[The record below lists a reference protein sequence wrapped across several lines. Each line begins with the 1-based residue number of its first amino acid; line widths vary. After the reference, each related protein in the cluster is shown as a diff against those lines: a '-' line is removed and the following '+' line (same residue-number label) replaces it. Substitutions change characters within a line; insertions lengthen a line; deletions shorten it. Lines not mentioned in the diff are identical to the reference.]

1 MNRFH
6 IYIIATAIS
15 LLPLLVNSQPVLGV
29 NNANINVV
37 GNMSMKGGFQAT
49 GSSSVFLNG
58 SMTLYDNTGLGGAG
72 SWIDFTTA
80 GVIANSSIGS
90 VIMNGNLSSGISG
103 NSVFPILHINAI
115 GGVGLNNHV
124 SVTNLVLTQGRLS
137 TGAYR
142 LIVNNYADSAIAAGT
157 GNTNFAN
164 GWVYGNLRRS
174 FNSTNTNYHF
184 PVGNAARGNLIKLIN
199 NNANPLTGITYIDAS
214 FGAKRGNDNNL
225 SLIVG
230 TKLYDSI
237 NTGGVWYVTPN
248 NQPTSGNYTL
258 QAYFNGFTGLKNKKF
273 DLLRRADSSS
283 VATDWQV
290 PTNSSLDA
298 ADTRLVSNGYAK
310 RTNISTF
317 SQFAIAQASAVS
329 LMVKAEY
336 FFDIDP
342 GFGNATDIPLTY
354 GLDISNKDFSANIN
368 SLNVGIHKL
377 YIRTQDGDEVW
388 SNTYS
393 MTFYK
398 QALNVTS
405 DIVKAEY
412 FFDTDPGFSNGS
424 DIPVTQAVDI
434 ANLNFAANI
443 SSLPAGIHKMFVRT
457 KNAAGI
463 WSVAHLHLFYNA
475 HSNAPLITEA
485 NYYFDGNS
493 NNSFNIP
500 ITQAADIIDLN
511 VAINTTSLSNGIH
524 RMYLRTKDNEGKW
537 SVAHVYL
544 FYKTS
549 SPISIVK
556 VEYYIDNNA
565 LIDVPVTQSTD
576 IIDLNFSVNISSL
589 PIGLHKMYLR
599 TKDAEGKWSV
609 TNVHLF
615 YKSANS
621 ANPNIT
627 QSEYFFD
634 TDPGFGNGTSL
645 AITPSADIS
654 DAIFT
659 INISALTVGN
669 HKFFLRTKDADGKW
683 SITNYLEFI
692 NNQSLPVSWLNF
704 TADAVADNVLLKWM
718 VANEINVEQ
727 YTIEHSLNGVTF
739 NTIGIVAANQLSNYQ
754 FTHIRA
760 SANKTN
766 YYRIK
771 QIDKDGK
778 FTYTAVRIIKF
789 DGKSLFVIAPNP
801 AHDFIKITTSENNT
815 TLYLFDEK
823 GSKVLTAL
831 LINTTTTVAIEKLAA
846 GLYVA
851 AIVKDGKIIETKK
864 LLKQ

>member
-1 MNRFH
+1 MKRFH
-6 IYIIATAIS
+6 TYIIAAIIG
-15 LLPLLVNSQPVLGV
+15 LLPVMVNSQPVLGV
-29 NNANINVV
+29 NNANINVA
-37 GNMSMKGGFQAT
+37 GNISMKGGFQAVGNST
-49 GSSSVFLNG
+49 VLLNG
-58 SMTLYDNTGLGGAG
+58 SITLYDNTGLGGAG
-72 SWIDFTTA
+72 SWIDFTTT
-80 GVIANSSIGS
+80 GVITNNSIGT
-90 VIMNGNLSSGISG
+90 VIMNGSLSSVISG
-103 NSVFPILHINAI
+103 NSVFPFLHINAI

-124 SVTNLVLTQGRLS
+124 SVTNLILTQGRLS

-142 LIVNNYADSAIAAGT
+142 LVVNNYADSAVAAGT

-164 GWVYGNLRRS
+164 GWVYGNLRRY
-174 FNSTNTNYHF
+174 FNSTNINYHF
-184 PVGNAARGNLIKLIN
+184 PMGNAARGNLIKLIN
-199 NNANPLTGITYIDAS
+199 NNINPLTGINYIDAS

-230 TKLYDSI
+230 TRLYDSI

-248 NQPTSGNYTL
+248 SQPTSGNYTL

-283 VATDWQV
+283 IATDWQV
-290 PTNSSLDA
+290 PTNSSLDV

-317 SQFAIAQASAVS
+317 SQFAIAQASALS

-336 FFDIDP
+336 FFDLDP
-342 GFGNATDIPLTY
+342 GFGNAVDIPLTY
-354 GLDISNKDFSANIN
+354 GLDISNKDFTANIN
-368 SLNVGIHKL
+368 TLPVGIHKL
-377 YIRTQDGDEVW
+377 YIRTKDGDEVW
-388 SNTYS
+388 SNTNS

-412 FFDTDPGFSNGS
+412 FFDNDPGFGS
-424 DIPVTQAVDI
+424 GTNIPVTQAEDI

-443 SSLPAGIHKMFVRT
+443 NGLTTGIHRMFVRT
-457 KNAAGI
+457 KNAAGR
-463 WSVAHLHLFYNA
+463 WSIAHLHLFYKA
-475 HSNAPLITEA
+475 SSNAPIITQA
-485 NYYFDGNS
+485 AYYFDGNS
-493 NNSFNIP
+493 NNATNIP
-500 ITQAADIIDLN
+500 ITQAANIVDLD
-511 VAINTTSLSNGIH
+511 VLINTSSLSTGIH
-524 RMYLRTKDNEGKW
+524 RMHLRTKDDEGKW
-537 SVAHVYL
+537 SVTNVYL

-549 SPISIVK
+549 SPTPIVK
-556 VEYYIDNNA
+556 VEYYVDNNA
-565 LIDVPVTQSTD
+565 VVEVPVTQSTD
-576 IIDLNFSVNISSL
+576 IIDLNFSVNISNL
-589 PIGLHKMYLR
+589 PIGIHRMYLR
-599 TKDAEGKWSV
+599 TKDADGKWSII
-609 TNVHLF
+609 NVHLF

-634 TDPGFGNGTSL
+634 TDPGFGNGNSL
-645 AITPSADIS
+645 AISPSANIS
-654 DAIFT
+654 DAIFS
-659 INISALTVGN
+659 INISALTNGT

-683 SITNYLEFI
+683 SITNYLEFT

-718 VANEINVEQ
+718 VTNEINVEQ
-727 YTIEHSLNGVTF
+727 YTVEHSFNGVTF
-739 NTIGIVAANQLSNYQ
+739 NTIGVVAANQLSSYQ
-754 FTHIRA
+754 FTHVRA
-760 SANKTN
+760 SVNKIN

-778 FTYTAVRIIKF
+778 FSYTSVRIIKF

-801 AHDFIKITTSENNT
+801 AHDFIKITTSENNA

-831 LINTTTTVAIEKLAA
+831 LTNTTTTIGIEKLAA

-851 AIVKDGKIIETKK
+851 AIIKDGKIIETKK

>member
-1 MNRFH
+1 MKRFH
-6 IYIIATAIS
+6 TYIIAAIIG
-15 LLPLLVNSQPVLGV
+15 LLPVMVNSQPVLGV

-37 GNMSMKGGFQAT
+37 GNMGMKGGFQAT
-49 GSSSVFLNG
+49 GNSSVFLNG

-80 GVIANSSIGS
+80 GVIANSSTGS
-90 VIMNGNLSSGISG
+90 VIMSGNLSSGISG

-137 TGAYR
+137 TGLYR
-142 LIVNNYADSAIAAGT
+142 LNVNNHADSAVAAGT

-164 GWVYGNLRRS
+164 GWVFGNLRRS

-225 SLIVG
+225 FLIVG
-230 TKLYDSI
+230 TKLYDSV

-248 NQPTSGNYTL
+248 SQPTSGNYKL

-283 VATDWQV
+283 IATDWQV
-290 PTNSSLDA
+290 PTNSMLDV
-298 ADTRLVSNGYAK
+298 ADTRLVSNGFAK
-310 RTNISTF
+310 RTNISSF
-317 SQFAIAQASAVS
+317 SQFAIAQASALS

-336 FFDIDP
+336 FFNTDP
-342 GFGNATDIPLTY
+342 GFGNAIDIPLTY
-354 GLDISNKDFSANIN
+354 GLNISNKDFTANIN
-368 SLNVGIHKL
+368 TLPVGIHKL

-412 FFDTDPGFSNGS
+412 FFDTDPGFGNGTN
-424 DIPVTQAVDI
+424 IPVTQAEEI

-443 SSLPAGIHKMFVRT
+443 SGLTTGIHRMFIRT

-463 WSVAHLHLFYNA
+463 WCVTYVHLFYKAN
-475 HSNAPLITEA
+475 SNDAVITQA
-485 NYYFDGNS
+485 AYYFDGNS

-500 ITQAADIIDLN
+500 ITQAADIVDLG
-511 VAINTTSLSNGIH
+511 VLINTSSLSTGIH
-524 RMYLRTKDNEGKW
+524 GMYLSTKDNEGKW
-537 SVAHVYL
+537 SVTNVYL

-549 SPISIVK
+549 SPTPIVK
-556 VEYYIDNNA
+556 VEYYVDNNA
-565 LIDVPVTQSTD
+565 VIDVPVTQSTD
-576 IIDLNFSVNISSL
+576 IVDLNFSVNISSL
-589 PIGLHKMYLR
+589 PLGVHKMYLR

-621 ANPNIT
+621 ANPNIM

-634 TDPGFGNGTSL
+634 TDPGFGNGNSL

-654 DAIFT
+654 DAIFS
-659 INISALTVGN
+659 INISALTNGT

-683 SITNYLEFI
+683 SITNYLEFT
-692 NNQSLPVSWLNF
+692 NNQALPVSWLNF
-704 TADAVADNVLLKWM
+704 TADGVADNVLLKWM
-718 VANEINVEQ
+718 VTNEVNVEQ
-727 YTIEHSLNGVTF
+727 YAVEHSFNGVTF
-739 NTIGIVAANQLSNYQ
+739 NTIGVVAANQLSSYQ
-754 FTHIRA
+754 FTHIQA
-760 SANKTN
+760 SRNKLN

-778 FTYTAVRIIKF
+778 FTYTDVRIIKF

-801 AHDFIKITTSENNT
+801 AHDFIKITTTQNNT

-831 LINTTTTVAIEKLAA
+831 LTNTTTTVGIEKLAA
-846 GLYVA
+846 GLYIA

>member
-1 MNRFH
+1 MNRLH
-6 IYIIATAIS
+6 TYIIATAVC
-15 LLPLLVNSQPVLGV
+15 LLPVLVKSQPVLGV

-49 GSSSVFLNG
+49 GNSSVLLNG
-58 SMTLYDNTGLGGAG
+58 SMTLFDNTGLVGAG

-80 GVIANSSIGS
+80 GVITNNSIGS

-103 NSVFPILHINAI
+103 NSVFPILQINAI
-115 GGVGLNNHV
+115 GGVGLNNNV

-164 GWVYGNLRRS
+164 GWVYGNLRRY

-184 PVGNAARGNLIKLIN
+184 PVGNTARGNLIKLIN
-199 NNANPLTGITYIDAS
+199 NNANPLTGINYIDAS

-248 NQPTSGNYTL
+248 SQPTSGNYTL

-283 VATDWQV
+283 LATDWQV
-290 PTNSSLDA
+290 PSNSSLDA

-310 RTNISTF
+310 RINVSSF
-317 SQFAIAQASAVS
+317 SQFAIAQASALS
-329 LMVKAEY
+329 LIVKAEY

-342 GFGNATDIPLTY
+342 GFGKALDIPLTY
-354 GLDISNKDFSANIN
+354 GFDINNKDFSANIN
-368 SLNVGIHKL
+368 PLTVGIHRL
-377 YIRTQDGDEVW
+377 FIRTQDGDGVW
-388 SNTYS
+388 SNSYS
-393 MTFYK
+393 IIFYK

-412 FFDTDPGFSNGS
+412 FFDADPGFGNGT

-434 ANLNFAANI
+434 ANLNFVANV
-443 SSLPAGIHKMFVRT
+443 SNVSAGIHKMFVRT

-463 WSVAHLHLFYNA
+463 WSLAHLHLFYK
-475 HSNAPLITEA
+475 
-485 NYYFDGNS
+485 
-493 NNSFNIP
+493 
-500 ITQAADIIDLN
+500 
-511 VAINTTSLSNGIH
+511 V
-524 RMYLRTKDNEGKW
+524 
-537 SVAHVYL
+537 
-544 FYKTS
+544 S
-549 SPISIVK
+549 SPSPIVK
-556 VEYYIDNNA
+556 VEYYVDNNA
-565 LIDVPVTQSTD
+565 DIDVPVTQSTD
-576 IIDLNFSVNISSL
+576 IVDFNFSVNISSL
-589 PIGLHKMYLR
+589 PIGVHKMYLR
-599 TKDAEGKWSV
+599 TKDAEGKWSLV
-609 TNVHLF
+609 NVHLF

-634 TDPGFGNGTSL
+634 TDPGFGNGNNL
-645 AITPSADIS
+645 AISPSADIS
-654 DAIFT
+654 DAVFT
-659 INISALTVGN
+659 INISALTNGT

-683 SITNYLEFI
+683 SITNYLEFTI
-692 NNQSLPVSWLNF
+692 SQSLPVSWLNF

-727 YTIEHSLNGVTF
+727 YIVEHSLNGITF
-739 NTIGIVAANQLSNYQ
+739 NTIGVMAASQLSSYQ
-754 FTHIRA
+754 FTHVRA
-760 SANKTN
+760 SVNKIN

-771 QIDKDGK
+771 QVDKDGK
-778 FTYTAVRIIKF
+778 FTYTSVRIIKF

-801 AHDFIKITTSENNT
+801 AHDFIKITTTQNNT

-831 LINTTTTVAIEKLAA
+831 LTNSTTTVGIEKLAA

-864 LLKQ
+864 VLKQ